1 MNPAKEQEAMVSS
14 KQEPR
19 RMRRRRWASIAV
31 VVAVG
36 MLAAACSST
45 SSSSAAGSAR
55 TSSNPSSNVVKATP
69 AEQTAILK
77 QIYWGGTVPTGVSKY
92 VVQGM
97 DRLAAMKWTRA
108 QETNAEHCFTAGTC
122 TVGSGKDTLGIL
134 SAVPP
139 DGWVDMVEMSTIL
152 EAMTYP
158 QIGKIVID
166 TNNANLSTTTS
177 QIHAMI
183 SQGVTGI
190 VSFDVFGSA
199 AKATYQA
206 ATSAGIPVVLYQD
219 IMGPAGKGSVT
230 SQVAVSYC
238 QLGQALAQGAAKA
251 LGSKGGNVALYTG
264 VAGNAQAYGFGG
276 TSPSERGWISC
287 AEQWFAQNQPNIHVV
302 DTSLTDWTEGG
313 NVSAT
318 SALISSGKKVNAILY
333 DDSTFTTVIS
343 TYQSAHLPVPAL
355 IGWGQENDDVHAWI
369 NANKDFPMDFSSY
382 YGPVDAPVAVSVL
395 MDKIG
400 GQSVPN
406 EVNFPVAEYPVTAS
420 LYNPTLAPHTRVP
433 TVPGMPSSIVNWV
446 FSH

>member
-1 MNPAKEQEAMVSS
+1 MEQPS
-14 KQEPR
+14 QRQPR
-19 RMRRRRWASIAV
+19 RVARRIWWRPIAV
-31 VVAVG
+31 
-36 MLAAACSST
+36 LAAAGTLVAACGST
-45 SSSSAAGSAR
+45 SSSSSAVR
-55 TSSNPSSNVVKATP
+55 ASGSSNVLSGAPKATA
-69 AEQTAILK
+69 AEQSAILK
-77 QIYWGGTVPTGVSKY
+77 QIYWGGPVPPGLSKY
-92 VVQGM
+92 VVNGM
-97 DRLAAMKWTRA
+97 DRLAATKWTSA
-108 QETNAEHCFTAGTC
+108 KEALAEHCFTAGSC

-152 EAMTYP
+152 EALTYP
-158 QIGKIVID
+158 QIGKIIID
-166 TNNANLSTTTS
+166 TNNADISTTTS

-190 VSFDVFGSA
+190 VSFDVFGTA

-219 IMGPAGKGSVT
+219 IMGPSGKGVVA

-276 TSPSERGWISC
+276 TSPLERGWLSC
-287 AEQWFAQNQPNIHVV
+287 AKQWFAQHQPNIHAV

-333 DDSTFTTVIS
+333 DDATFTTVIS
-343 TYQSAHLPVPAL
+343 TYQNAHLPVPAL
-355 IGWGQENDDVHAWI
+355 IGWGQENDDVQAWI
-369 NANKDFPMDFSSY
+369 GANKSFPMDFSSY
-382 YGPVDAPVAVSVL
+382 YGAVDAPVAVSVL

-406 EVNFPVAEYPVTAS
+406 EVNFPVVEYPVAAN
-420 LYNPTLAPHTRVP
+420 LYNSAIAPHTRVP
-433 TVPGMPSSIVNWV
+433 TIPGMPSAVVNWV
-446 FSH
+446 FRH